1 MSNSFG
7 NQIDVVL
14 KLAERCN
21 LECPYCYYFFQ
32 ENKLSEISRPLI
44 PEKTVHVLAAF
55 LKKGAQELDI
65 KHIYLGLHGGEPTLL
80 PKARFDRLCTVLR
93 EALDGVAELHL
104 GMQTNGTLI
113 DDEWVD
119 LFAKHQVMVGVSIDG
134 PKDVH
139 DASRPDRRGRGS
151 YDTTVRG
158 LRLLQAASAQGRIPP
173 TGVLCV
179 ANADLDGRE
188 VLRHFSE
195 ELGVSG
201 LNLLL
206 PRQGHDDATLA
217 PQAQWTRYFSEIID
231 YWMNSAQTKP
241 IRVYMISEIMN
252 AMMSEQNAQRLDFR
266 RANRHNVIT
275 ISAEGYLGPDDNIM
289 ALDEAFCRSDVTI
302 ENTSLSEFFA
312 SPMWRS
318 LVEDVDSSPQKCTDC
333 EWFRTCRSG
342 DLFNR
347 YKSGQGFSSHS
358 VFCETLDSIHS
369 TLAKIVVSRDGL
381 EKVAGILAAPPTMKA
396 SQFMNP
402 TVGAQV
408 MA

>member
-1 MSNSFG
+1 
-7 NQIDVVL
+7 
-14 KLAERCN
+14 
-21 LECPYCYYFFQ
+21 
-32 ENKLSEISRPLI
+32 
-44 PEKTVHVLAAF
+44 
-55 LKKGAQELDI
+55 
-65 KHIYLGLHGGEPTLL
+65 
-80 PKARFDRLCTVLR
+80 
-93 EALDGVAELHL
+93 
-104 GMQTNGTLI
+104 MQTNGTLV

-158 LRLLQAASAQGRIPP
+158 LRLLQAASGRIPP

-206 PRQGHDDATLA
+206 PRQGHDDNTRA
-217 PQAQWTRYFSEIID
+217 AQWTRYFSEIID

-275 ISAEGYLGPDDNIM
+275 ISAEATWGRTTTSWRWTR
-289 ALDEAFCRSDVTI
+289 RSADL
-302 ENTSLSEFFA
+302 TSPSRTPA
-312 SPMWRS
+312 SAS
-318 LVEDVDSSPQKCTDC
+318 SSPARCGGP
-333 EWFRTCRSG
+333 WWRTWIRHHRSAPIANG
-342 DLFNR
+342 
-347 YKSGQGFSSHS
+347 SGPVAPVTCSIATRAARAFLHTRSSARPG
-358 VFCETLDSIHS
+358 LDPLHAGQDRGQPRRI
-369 TLAKIVVSRDGL
+369 G
-381 EKVAGILAAPPTMKA
+381 KVAGILAAPPTMKA